1 MKPNHLIHVLIQE
14 RSFSNGERRSARRR
28 TAFGVLAAVQVT
40 LIAAITVVLVGLP
53 DMRQALGLDQG
64 QAILVSSG
72 YGLSFSGL
80 LLLGARL
87 AERWGARRSLLA
99 GLAIFTVGSVAG
111 GFAGGWAVL
120 IAARFVQGA
129 GAALAA
135 PAAMSLLPVLF
146 PAARPRQRALATWGV
161 LASVGAVTGT
171 LAGGVLAGTVSWRWC
186 FLAVALAG
194 LAEAAAADRLVPAGP
209 PGATARLDVTGAI
222 TATAAVTLLSY
233 GLIGTTGHG
242 WGSVPVFAPI
252 AAGVLLLA
260 GFVAAERRAAAPL
273 VPPGLLASARRAGAL
288 LVIFATA
295 AATAT
300 VSLFCSLYFQQGQG
314 QSPLAATAR
323 LVPLGATFAVAA
335 VAVRPVVGRLGP
347 RVAGV
352 VGLAVAAAGLLLLGD
367 LGARGSYLVP
377 AGLVIFPAGASLSFA
392 AATVLA
398 LDHTAPRRAGAVVG
412 LVNTAMET
420 GPTVGLALLVSL
432 ASAVTGPGGQP
443 AAVANGYGV
452 ALRVA
457 AAALAAVAVF
467 IAMKNQPMKEES

>member
-1 MKPNHLIHVLIQE
+1 MNPGHVFHALIQE
-14 RSFSNGERRSARRR
+14 RSFSNRERRSARRR

-53 DMRQALGLDQG
+53 DMRRALGLDQG

-87 AERWGARRSLLA
+87 AGRWGGRRCLLA
-99 GLAIFTVGSVAG
+99 GLAVFAVGSVAG
-111 GFAGGWAVL
+111 GFAGGWVVL

-135 PAAMSLLPVLF
+135 PAAMGLLPVLF
-146 PAARPRQRALATWGV
+146 QGVRARQRALATWGV

-194 LAEAAAADRLVPAGP
+194 LAEAAAAGRLVPAGP
-209 PGATARLDVTGAI
+209 PGAAVRLDVTGAI
-222 TATAAVTLLSY
+222 TATGAVTLLSY
-233 GLIGTTGHG
+233 GLIGTTGHR
-242 WGSVPVFAPI
+242 WVSPPVVAPL

-260 GFVAAERRAAAPL
+260 GFVAAERRATDPL
-273 VPPGLLASARRAGAL
+273 LPPGLLASARRAGAL
-288 LVIFATA
+288 LAIWVTA

-300 VSLFCSLYFQQGQG
+300 VSLFCSLYFQQVQG

-335 VAVRPVVGRLGP
+335 VAVRPVVVGFGP

-352 VGLAVAAAGLLLLGD
+352 AGLAVAAAGLVLLGD

-392 AATVLA
+392 AGTVLA
-398 LDHTAPRRAGAVVG
+398 LECTAPERAGAVAG
-412 LVNTAMET
+412 LINTAMET
-420 GPTVGLALLVSL
+420 GPTVGLAVLVSL
-432 ASAVTGPGGQP
+432 AGAVTGPDGQP
-443 AAVANGYGV
+443 AAVAHGYGV

-457 AAALAAVAVF
+457 AAALAAVAAVMT
-467 IAMKNQPMKEES
+467 MKNQPVKETS